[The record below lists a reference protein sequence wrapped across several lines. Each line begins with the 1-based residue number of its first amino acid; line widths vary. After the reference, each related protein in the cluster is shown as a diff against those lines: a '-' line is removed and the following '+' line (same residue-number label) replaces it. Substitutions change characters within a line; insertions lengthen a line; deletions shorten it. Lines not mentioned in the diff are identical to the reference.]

1 MMNHPFLLLGSILG
15 GLGVAIGAF
24 GAHALKSVLEA
35 NDRVGTFELAG
46 KYHLIHAVA
55 LLCVGLLAM
64 RAPESVWLT
73 RAGWSFVGGITVFS
87 GTLYA
92 LSLTGRNLL
101 GAITPIGGVLLIA
114 GWICL
119 AIAAAR
125 LTETV

>member
-46 KYHLIHAVA
+46 KYHLIHA
-55 LLCVGLLAM
+55 
-64 RAPESVWLT
+64 
-73 RAGWSFVGGITVFS
+73 
-87 GTLYA
+87 
-92 LSLTGRNLL
+92 
-101 GAITPIGGVLLIA
+101 ITPIGGVLLIA